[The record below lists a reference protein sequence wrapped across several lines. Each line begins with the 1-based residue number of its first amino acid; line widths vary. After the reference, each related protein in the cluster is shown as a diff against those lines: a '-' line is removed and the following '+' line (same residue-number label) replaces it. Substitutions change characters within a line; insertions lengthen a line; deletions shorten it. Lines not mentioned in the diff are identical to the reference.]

1 MSLTD
6 RETWG
11 LIHGVGLGALFLLAF
26 AGGLA
31 GIYSLRP
38 SWLTHTGL
46 SERIA
51 RLNIGTTAM
60 AVIAWLTVITG
71 TWIVYPWY
79 RAAPPQGTSGDALAA
94 FPRSFLLAN
103 PNLAGWHNFGMEWKE
118 HIAWIAPIL
127 ATAVAYVVI
136 RYGLRLANMP
146 KVRQALL
153 TIFIVAFAAA
163 GVAGLFGA
171 LITKAAPVH

>member
-1 MSLTD
+1 M
-6 RETWG
+6 
-11 LIHGVGLGALFLLAF
+11 GLGALFLLAF

-46 SERIA
+46 RERIV
-51 RLNIGTTAM
+51 RLNVGTTAM

-79 RAAPPQGTSGDALAA
+79 RDAAATSPKSL
-94 FPRSFLLAN
+94 LLAN

-118 HIAWIAPIL
+118 HIAWIAPML
-127 ATAVAYVVI
+127 ATAVAYIII

-146 KVRQALL
+146 KVRQAVLAL
-153 TIFIVAFAAA
+153 FIIAFAAA
-163 GVAGLFGA
+163 GIAGLFGA

>member
-6 RETWG
+6 REVWG
-11 LIHGVGLGALFLLAF
+11 LIHGMGLGALFLLSF

-46 SERIA
+46 RERIV
-51 RLNIGTTAM
+51 RLNIGTSAM
-60 AVIAWLTVITG
+60 AVIAWLTVLTG

-79 RAAPPQGTSGDALAA
+79 RDAAPTS
-94 FPRSFLLAN
+94 PRSVLLAN
-103 PNLAGWHNFGMEWKE
+103 PSLADWHNFGMEWKE
-118 HIAWIAPIL
+118 HIAWLAPML

-146 KVRQALL
+146 KVRQAVL
-153 TIFIVAFAAA
+153 TIFIMAFIAA
-163 GVAGLFGA
+163 GIAGLFGA